1 MIIAE
6 LHILDWYDDILT
18 SLVSLENDTYI
29 FNCIKKNFVG
39 GEKIYYC
46 VKIDEN
52 SCKQIRSIIKK
63 GNFTDKDW
71 NIMSQTFEKNN
82 KNNHVFLSK
91 TKSLAVGSEIVL
103 NKANS
108 SDIIQIKFPL
118 DISVLYT
125 GLDISDL

>member
-1 MIIAE
+1 MTTTE

-18 SLVSLENDTYI
+18 SLVSSEKDTYI
-29 FNCIKKNFVG
+29 FNCIQKNFVS

-46 VKIDEN
+46 IKIDED

-103 NKANS
+103 NKVNS
-108 SDIIQIKFPL
+108 SDIIQLKFPS

-125 GLDISDL
+125 GIGYQ